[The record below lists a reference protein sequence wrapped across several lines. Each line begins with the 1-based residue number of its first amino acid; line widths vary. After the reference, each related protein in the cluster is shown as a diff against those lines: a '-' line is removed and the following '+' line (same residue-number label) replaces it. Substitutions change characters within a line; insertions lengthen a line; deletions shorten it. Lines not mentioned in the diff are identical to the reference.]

1 MWENH
6 KRIHL
11 FFTMFTVDCELLH
24 INISI
29 HMQNGQKNTKS
40 MILQTIILLDKHDG
54 GNTESKV
61 GKVEIGKSTGG
72 ISPHRI
78 QKETGISSSMIHRA
92 LNYLCKEG
100 VIRKNGTPP
109 KVTYEISTVNYEHFE
124 K

>member
-6 KRIHL
+6 ERIHL
-11 FFTMFTVDCELLH
+11 FFTTFTVDYEPLH

-40 MILQTIILLDKHDG
+40 MILQTIILLDKCDS
-54 GNTESKV
+54 GNTVSKDD
-61 GKVEIGKSTGG
+61 KAEIGKNTGG

-78 QKETGISSSMIHRA
+78 QKETGISASMIHRV